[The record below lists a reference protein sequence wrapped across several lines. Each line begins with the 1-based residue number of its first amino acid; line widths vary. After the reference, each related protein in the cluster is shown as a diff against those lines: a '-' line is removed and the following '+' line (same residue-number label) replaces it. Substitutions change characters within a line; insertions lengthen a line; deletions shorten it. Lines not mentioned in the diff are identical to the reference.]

1 MLLVTTSRETTNRCH
16 VKSNNIAERSFLQ
29 LMLVIHVNN
38 FFFIYLEPNNYYRKI
53 LQKITQNP
61 LKPCLS
67 GSFHNA

>member
-16 VKSNNIAERSFLQ
+16 VKHSRKKFFTIDVSHT
-29 LMLVIHVNN
+29 HVNN